1 MADNNILIY
10 NIEEGKNLKE
20 YTILEENKN
29 LYIYKNI
36 KIKKWN
42 NIDDN
47 EFIMIDEGNIFLFEL
62 NENSQNN
69 IELSIIAY
77 SYFPQIND
85 LTKMNE
91 ENRFYVN
98 NKSDILIY

>member
-1 MADNNILIY
+1 
-10 NIEEGKNLKE
+10 
-20 YTILEENKN
+20 
-29 LYIYKNI
+29 
-36 KIKKWN
+36 
-42 NIDDN
+42 
-47 EFIMIDEGNIFLFEL
+47 MIDEGNIFLFEL

-91 ENRFYVN
+91 ENRFYIN